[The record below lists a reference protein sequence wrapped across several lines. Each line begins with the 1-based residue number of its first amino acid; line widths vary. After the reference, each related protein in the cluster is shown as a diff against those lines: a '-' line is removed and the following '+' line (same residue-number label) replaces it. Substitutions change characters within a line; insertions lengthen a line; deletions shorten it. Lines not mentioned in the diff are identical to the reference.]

1 MKLKKLFVLA
11 LVAFGFASCENFLEV
26 ESPSKY
32 DDEYIFTKT
41 SEIERALNGVYA
53 QLLNGNT
60 YGNYYL
66 ANLCLNSDVDMW
78 TSGTETATDDSYRR
92 FDSTPLGSAGSKAWN
107 AAYMGVEYANNFIAH
122 LAQSPIYNNEDEDV
136 QAELDQMM
144 GEAKVL
150 RAIFYHDLV
159 VLWGDIPF
167 SLNSV
172 SEADDNKALLLPV
185 TDRTE
190 IHKQLIDDLKEASE
204 KMKFASEI
212 ANGVERIS
220 KEAAWTMIARMAL
233 TAGGYS
239 LRPDTANP
247 KNYGTMERP
256 SNYKEF
262 YQTAME
268 YAQKVIDS
276 GTHTLGKAYNK
287 VFIDECNYIVTSND
301 DPIFE
306 IPFAKNSTGSIGYIH
321 GPSGAVYEGASV
333 APNIWG
339 ASNGGACLSAF
350 YRFFFDPADKRR
362 DFVNGLWD
370 YTYDGIPNLRNHLT
384 VRNNKWSKFWGPS
397 LGAESAGNTGIN
409 YPLMRYADV
418 LLMYAEAA
426 NEINEGPTAEAVEAL
441 RQVRMRAFGD
451 AAKVEE
457 YLAEV
462 QGSKE
467 DFLKAV
473 LDERKLEF
481 GGENMRWR
489 DLVRNNLYSEAIFY
503 SFLRYFGVAEGMSSG
518 SMYTEMVSVYDGKA
532 EDFYDNLPYH
542 IYYKP
547 TTVENDGVTHTNNN
561 PQNVDIYPNT
571 TLDIIE
577 FYPNCLYQSE
587 LNTGQY
593 VDYQL
598 ADFFVNSSWY
608 DEGEGM
614 PSTSIRYSFYGFM
627 RTDAV
632 GRIGIVKNGA
642 LETINPVGY
651 DVAQLPVVRYILPYP
666 NDVIQRG
673 GGVYKNYY
681 GY

>member
-32 DDEYIFTKT
+32 DDEYIFTKS

-66 ANLCLNSDVDMW
+66 SNLCLNSDVDMW
-78 TSGTETATDDSYRR
+78 ASGTETATDDSYRR

-107 AAYMGVEYANNFIAH
+107 AAYMGIEYANNFIAQ
-122 LAQSPIYNNEDEDV
+122 LEQSPIYNNEDEDI
-136 QAELDQMM
+136 QAQLDQMM

-159 VLWGDIPF
+159 VLWGDVPF
-167 SLNSV
+167 SLTPV

-190 IHKQLIDDLKEASE
+190 IHRQLIEDLKAASE
-204 KMKFASEI
+204 KMQFASEI
-212 ANGVERIS
+212 ANGVERVS

-268 YAQKVIDS
+268 YAGKVIES
-276 GTHTLGKAYNK
+276 GTHSLAKPFNM

-362 DFVNGLWD
+362 DFVNGMWD

-397 LGAESAGNTGIN
+397 LGAETSGNTGIN

-426 NEINEGPTAEAVEAL
+426 NEINEGPTAEAIDAL
-441 RQVRMRAFGD
+441 KQVRMRAFGD
-451 AAKVEE
+451 AAKVDE
-457 YLAEV
+457 YIATV

-489 DLVRNNLYSEAIFY
+489 DLVRNNMYSEVIFY
-503 SFLRYFGVAEGMSSG
+503 SFLRYYGVAEGMASS
-518 SMYTEMVSVYDGKA
+518 STLTEFVSEYDGKDV
-532 EDFYDNLPYH
+532 DFYDNIPSR
-542 IYYKP
+542 IYYKA
-547 TTVENDGVTHTNNN
+547 TTVDNDGVTHTNNN
-561 PQNVDIYPNT
+561 PKNVDIYPNT
-571 TLDIIE
+571 TLDVIE
-577 FYPNCLYQSE
+577 FYPNTLYE
-587 LNTGQY
+587 KEINTGQY
-593 VDYQL
+593 NGYEF
-598 ADFFVNSSWY
+598 ADFFTNSSWY
-608 DEGEGM
+608 DESEGM
-614 PSTSIRYSFYGFM
+614 PSTSVRYSFYGFM
-627 RTDAV
+627 RTDLK
-632 GRIGIVKNGA
+632 GNIGVVKDGT
-642 LETINPVGY
+642 LTTIDPIGY
-651 DVAQLPVVRYILPYP
+651 DVKNLPPVRYILPYP

>member
-32 DDEYIFTKT
+32 DDEYIFTKS

-78 TSGTETATDDSYRR
+78 ASGTETATDDSYRR

-107 AAYMGVEYANNFIAH
+107 AAYMGIEYANNFIAQ
-122 LAQSPIYNNEDEDV
+122 LEQSPIYNNEDEDI
-136 QAELDQMM
+136 QAQLDQMM

-150 RAIFYHDLV
+150 RAVFYHDLV
-159 VLWGDIPF
+159 VLWGDVPF
-167 SLNSV
+167 SLTPV

-190 IHKQLIDDLKEASE
+190 IHRQLIEDLKAASE
-204 KMKFASEI
+204 KMQFASEI
-212 ANGVERIS
+212 ANGVERVS

-268 YAQKVIDS
+268 YAGKVIES
-276 GTHTLGKAYNK
+276 GTHSLAKPFNM

-362 DFVNGLWD
+362 DFVNGMWD

-397 LGAESAGNTGIN
+397 LGAETSGNTGIN

-426 NEINEGPTAEAVEAL
+426 NEINEGPTAEAIDAL
-441 RQVRMRAFGD
+441 KQVRMRAFGD
-451 AAKVEE
+451 AALVDE
-457 YLAEV
+457 YIATV

-489 DLVRNNLYSEAIFY
+489 DLVRNNMYSEVIFY
-503 SFLRYFGVAEGMSSG
+503 AFMRYYGVTVGMQGNPMYTGMVAE
-518 SMYTEMVSVYDGKA
+518 YDGKA
-532 EDFYDNLPYH
+532 DDFYDNIPSR
-542 IYYKP
+542 IYFKP

-561 PQNVDIYPNT
+561 PKNVDIYPNT
-571 TLDIIE
+571 TLDVIE
-577 FYPNCLYQSE
+577 FYPNSLYQAE
-587 LNTGQY
+587 INTGQY
-593 VDYQL
+593 AGYEY

-614 PSTSIRYSFYGFM
+614 PSTSVRYSFYGFM
-627 RTDAV
+627 RTDLK
-632 GRIGIVKNGA
+632 GNIGVIKDGT
-642 LETINPVGY
+642 LTTIDPIGY
-651 DVAQLPVVRYILPYP
+651 DVKNLPPVRYILPYP

>member
-1 MKLKKLFVLA
+1 MKLKKLFILA

-32 DDEYIFTKT
+32 DDEYIFTKK
-41 SEIERALNGVYA
+41 SEISRALNGVYA

-78 TSGTETATDDSYRR
+78 ASGTETATDDSYRR

-107 AAYMGVEYANNFIAH
+107 AAYVGVEYANNFIAK
-122 LAQSPIYNNEDEDV
+122 LQESDYYVNCEDEDEK
-136 QAELDQMM
+136 AELEQML

-150 RAIFYHDLV
+150 RAVFYHDLV
-159 VLWGDIPF
+159 VLWGDVPF
-167 SLNSV
+167 SMTPT
-172 SEADDNKALLLPV
+172 SEADDNSALLLPV
-185 TDRTE
+185 TDRTA
-190 IHKQLIDDLKEASE
+190 IHDALIADLKVASE
-204 KMKFASEI
+204 KMKFASELDY
-212 ANGVERIS
+212 GVERVS
-220 KEAAWTMIARMAL
+220 KEFAWGMIARMAL

-239 LRPDTANP
+239 LRPDKANA

-256 SNYKEF
+256 ANYKDY

-268 YAQKVIDS
+268 YAGKVIES
-276 GTHTLGKAYNK
+276 GTHTLAKPFNR
-287 VFIDECNYIVTSND
+287 VFIDECNYIVTNND

-350 YRFFFDPADKRR
+350 YRFFFDEADKRR

-370 YTYDGIPNLRNHLT
+370 YTYNGIPNLRNHLT
-384 VRNNKWSKFWGPS
+384 VRNNTWSKFWGPS
-397 LGAESAGNTGIN
+397 LGVETSGNTGIN

-426 NEINEGPTAEAVEAL
+426 NEVNEGPTAEAIDAL
-441 RQVRMRAFGD
+441 KQVRMRAFGD
-451 AAKVEE
+451 AAKVDA
-457 YLAEV
+457 YLAGV

-489 DLVRNNLYSEAIFY
+489 DLVRNNLYSEAIAY
-503 SFLRYFGVAEGMSSG
+503 SFMRYYGVAEAMAGG
-518 SMYTEMVSVYDGKA
+518 SNWTELVSVYDGK
-532 EDFYDNLPYH
+532 EETFYDYIPYR
-542 IYYKP
+542 IYYKA
-547 TTVENDGVTHTNNN
+547 TTVNNDGVTHTNNN

-571 TLDIIE
+571 TLDVIE
-577 FYPNCLYQSE
+577 FYPNCLYE
-587 LNTGQY
+587 TEINTGQY
-593 VDYQL
+593 ADYQYS
-598 ADFFVNSSWY
+598 DFFINSSWY
-608 DEGEGM
+608 DEGIGR
-614 PSTSIRYSFYGFM
+614 PSDSVCYSFFGFM
-627 RTDAV
+627 R
-632 GRIGIVKNGA
+632 
-642 LETINPVGY
+642 INPQGVVQLVRNG
-651 DVAQLPVVRYILPYP
+651 VEEMFTEESLNNLPVVRYILPYP
-666 NDVIQRG
+666 NDVILRS

>member
-32 DDEYIFTKT
+32 DDEYIFTKS

-78 TSGTETATDDSYRR
+78 ASGTETATDDSYRR

-107 AAYMGVEYANNFIAH
+107 AAYMGIEYANNFIAQ
-122 LAQSPIYNNEDEDV
+122 LEQSPIYNNEDEDI
-136 QAELDQMM
+136 QAQLDQMM

-150 RAIFYHDLV
+150 RAVFYHDLV
-159 VLWGDIPF
+159 VLWGDVPF
-167 SLNSV
+167 SLTPV

-204 KMKFASEI
+204 KMQFASEI
-212 ANGVERIS
+212 ANGVERLS

-268 YAQKVIDS
+268 YAGKVIES
-276 GTHTLGKAYNK
+276 GTHSLAKPFNM

-370 YTYDGIPNLRNHLT
+370 YTYNGQPNLRNHLT

-397 LGAESAGNTGIN
+397 LGAETSGNTGIN

-441 RQVRMRAFGD
+441 KQVRMRAFGD
-451 AAKVEE
+451 AALVDE
-457 YLAEV
+457 YIATV

-481 GGENMRWR
+481 AGENMRWR
-489 DLVRNNLYSEAIFY
+489 DLVRNNLYNEVIAY
-503 SFLRYFGVAEGMSSG
+503 SFLRYFGVAESMSGGG
-518 SMYTEMVSVYDGKA
+518 SDWTAVVSLYDGKH
-532 EDFYDNLPYH
+532 DSFWDDIPYQV
-542 IYYKP
+542 YYKP
-547 TTVENDGVTHTNNN
+547 IVEGGTMGNN

-571 TLDIIE
+571 VLDVYE
-577 FYPNCLYQSE
+577 FYPNCLYQTE
-587 LNTGQY
+587 INTGQY
-593 VDYQL
+593 TGYDK
-598 ADFFVNSSWY
+598 ADFFMGSAWY
-608 DEGEGM
+608 DEGEGR
-614 PSTSIRYSFYGFM
+614 PSNNICYSFYGFM
-627 RTDAV
+627 R
-632 GRIGIVKNGA
+632 
-642 LETINPVGY
+642 INPKGVIQLVRNGVEEVFTKESL
-651 DVAQLPVVRYILPYP
+651 DNLPVVRYILPYP